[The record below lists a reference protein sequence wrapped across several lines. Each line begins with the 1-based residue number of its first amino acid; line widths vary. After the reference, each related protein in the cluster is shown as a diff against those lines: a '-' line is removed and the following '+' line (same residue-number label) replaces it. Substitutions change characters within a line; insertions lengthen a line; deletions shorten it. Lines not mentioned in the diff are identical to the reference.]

1 MERSKVVTE
10 KFDPYA
16 VLGVER
22 GASEEEVKA
31 AFRVAAKKAH
41 PDRPGGSTA
50 AMTDVNMAYKILSDP
65 AMRKAYDETGA
76 TQPQTPLEE
85 RARSLILSLVS
96 IVIRSSTPYDD
107 MIWIVRQGI
116 MKQRVGLKEQREKT
130 LQDLSQLKV
139 RLSRLKG
146 PPGNFIEGLIEREI
160 ERGESCL
167 PIFDADEL
175 VIARAL
181 DMLGDYHYGLDIL
194 VEQAP
199 SVLHAMF
206 GLAPP

>member
-1 MERSKVVTE
+1 M
-10 KFDPYA
+10 
-16 VLGVER
+16 
-22 GASEEEVKA
+22 
-31 AFRVAAKKAH
+31 
-41 PDRPGGSTA
+41 
-50 AMTDVNMAYKILSDP
+50 
-65 AMRKAYDETGA
+65 
-76 TQPQTPLEE
+76 
-85 RARSLILSLVS
+85 
-96 IVIRSSTPYDD
+96 
-107 MIWIVRQGI
+107 
-116 MKQRVGLKEQREKT
+116 
-130 LQDLSQLKV
+130 